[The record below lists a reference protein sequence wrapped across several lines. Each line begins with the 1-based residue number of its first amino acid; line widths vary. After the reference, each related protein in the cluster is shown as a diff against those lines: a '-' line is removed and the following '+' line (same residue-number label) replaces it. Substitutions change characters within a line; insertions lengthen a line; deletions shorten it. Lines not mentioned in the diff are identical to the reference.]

1 MDIHSSA
8 AVAVAN
14 SYLVTQCN
22 NEKLS
27 RDISS
32 PIGIHLL
39 CNPSKEL
46 SLDLIEL
53 VHQDPVHM
61 SAQREE
67 YLSVKLTR
75 SLPINHSID

>member
-1 MDIHSSA
+1 MDIHSLA
-8 AVAVAN
+8 AAVAN
-14 SYLVTQCN
+14 SYLVTQTCN

-53 VHQDPVHM
+53 VHQDPVNM
-61 SAQREE
+61 SAQRKE
-67 YLSVKLTR
+67 YLGVKLTR